1 VNEKTNMS
9 SRKDVDGK
17 ENEAMALDLQRTMS
31 GKHDQTQVSD
41 QKLEVSYLE
50 TVDTVLLTKQ

>member
-1 VNEKTNMS
+1 MS
-9 SRKDVDGK
+9 PPKDVDGK

-41 QKLEVSYLE
+41 QKLEVSYVE
-50 TVDTVLLTKQ
+50 PVDTVLLTKQ